1 MLARSDTVVHREA
14 PTAARQVEPLTEIER
29 KILDFMVQYLRANTY
44 QPSIR
49 EIGERFGIKSTKTV
63 SEHLQAL
70 ADKGFLERDPSRSRG
85 VKILGVDLGGDAVS
99 VPCFDEVPEA
109 GSKAPRPA
117 MYVSIDRRLG
127 GEDGC
132 FFVRASSGDLA
143 VLGVAEGDF
152 VLISPVS
159 VEDVEEGSIVVAKV
173 GSGTLFHRFS
183 KNGKGLHLEALR
195 PGGDTMVVEDPE
207 RLRLIG
213 RVCGLYRRIDAA
225 ALNLTQ
231 H

>member
-1 MLARSDTVVHREA
+1 MLARSDTVVHRES
-14 PTAARQVEPLTEIER
+14 PAAVRQVEPLTEIER

-85 VKILGVDLGGDAVS
+85 VKILGVDLGLDAVS
-99 VPCFDEVPEA
+99 VPCFDEVPEGA
-109 GSKAPRPA
+109 HEAARPA
-117 MYVSIDRRLG
+117 MHVSIDRRLG
-127 GEDGC
+127 GDNGC
-132 FFVRASSGDLA
+132 FFLRAGTGDLA

-152 VLISPVS
+152 VLISPTALDE
-159 VEDVEEGSIVVAKV
+159 VEDGSIVVARV
-173 GSGTLFHRFS
+173 GVGTLFHRIT
-183 KNGKGLHLEALR
+183 KNGRGVHLEALR
-195 PGGDTMVVEDPE
+195 PGGDSTLVDDPAS
-207 RLRLIG
+207 LRLIG
-213 RVCGLYRRIDAA
+213 RVSGLYRRIDAA

>member
-1 MLARSDTVVHREA
+1 MPRTDSVVVREGSIA
-14 PTAARQVEPLTEIER
+14 GRQVEPLTDIER
-29 KILDFMVQYLRANTY
+29 RILDFMVQYLRANTY

-63 SEHLQAL
+63 SEHLQSL

-85 VKILGVDLGGDAVS
+85 VKILGVDLGAETVS
-99 VPCFDEVPEA
+99 VPCFAEVPD
-109 GSKAPRPA
+109 GVGNGTRPE

-127 GEDGC
+127 GEDGS
-132 FFVRASSGDLA
+132 FFVRAHPGDLA

-152 VLISPVS
+152 VLVTPMSTADIES
-159 VEDVEEGSIVVAKV
+159 GSIVVASV
-173 GSGTLFHRFS
+173 GSGAPFHRFVR
-183 KNGKGLHLEALR
+183 NGKGLQLEALR
-195 PGGDTMVVEDPE
+195 PGGETTVVEDADG
-207 RLRLIG
+207 LRLIG
-213 RVCGLYRRIDAA
+213 RVTGLYRRLDDTS